1 MTKLLT
7 DSIIKS
13 GDKNKNAIIFLHGYG
28 ANSNDLIGIAN
39 VWIDSLPNTI
49 FLSPNAPFECGFAEN
64 AYQWFELT
72 SISPQSIG
80 EGLEKAGPF
89 LNEYI
94 DHVSKTYKVN
104 EKNIFFVGFSQG
116 TMMGLYHL
124 CKRKN
129 QCAGLLGYS
138 GLLFE
143 NENFNSEIKSRFPI
157 KLYHGKKDE
166 LINYQNSVEASKKLK
181 DMGFKIDFNL
191 SEELGHGIDDEGI
204 KMGLDFIKKTF
215 NI

>member
-1 MTKLLT
+1 MIKLLT

-13 GDKNKNAIIFLHGYG
+13 GDSNKNAVIFLHGYG

-39 VWIDSLPNTI
+39 IWMDSLPNTI
-49 FLSPNAPFECGFAEN
+49 FLSPNAPFECEFAEN

-124 CKRKN
+124 CKRKI

-143 NENFNSEIKSRFPI
+143 NENFKSEIKSKFPI
-157 KLYHGKKDE
+157 KLYHGKRDE
-166 LINYQNSVEASKKLK
+166 LINYQNSIEASKKLK
-181 DMGFKIDFNL
+181 ALGFNIEYNL
-191 SEELGHGIDDEGI
+191 SEELGHGIDEEGI
-204 KMGLDFIKKTF
+204 KIGLDFIKKTF

>member
-1 MTKLLT
+1 MIKLLT

-13 GDKNKNAIIFLHGYG
+13 GDSNKNAVIFLHGYG

-39 VWIDSLPNTI
+39 IWMDSLPNTI
-49 FLSPNAPFECGFAEN
+49 FLSPNAPFECEFAEN

-72 SISPQSIG
+72 SISPESIG
-80 EGLEKAGPF
+80 NGLKKAGPY
-89 LNEYI
+89 LNNYI
-94 DHVSKTYKVN
+94 DDVTKTYKI
-104 EKNIFFVGFSQG
+104 EDKNIFFVGFSQG
-116 TMMGLYHL
+116 TMMALYHL
-124 CKRKN
+124 CKRKS

-143 NENFNSEIKSRFPI
+143 NESFQSEIKSKFPI

-166 LINYQNSVEASKKLK
+166 LINYQNSVEASEKLK
-181 DMGFKIDFNL
+181 GMGFEIDLNL

-204 KMGLDFIKKTF
+204 KIGLDFIKKTL
-215 NI
+215 NV

>member
-1 MTKLLT
+1 MSKLLT

>member
-129 QCAGLLGYS
+129 PCAGLLGYS

-143 NENFNSEIKSRFPI
+143 NENFKSEIKSRFPI

>member
-1 MTKLLT
+1 MTNLLT

-13 GDKNKNAIIFLHGYG
+13 GDTFKNAVIFLHGYG

-39 VWIDSLPNTI
+39 LWIESLPNTI
-49 FLSPNAPFECGFAEN
+49 FLSPNAPFECDFSPN

-72 SISPQSIG
+72 SISPDSIG
-80 EGLEKAGPF
+80 DGLKKAGPY
-89 LNEYI
+89 LNDYI
-94 DHVSKTYKVN
+94 NHVSNTYKVK

-116 TMMGLYHL
+116 TMMALYHL
-124 CKRKN
+124 CKREN
-129 QCAGLLGYS
+129 RCAGLLGYS

-143 NENFNSEIKSRFPI
+143 NENFKSEIKSKFPI

-166 LINYQNSVEASKKLK
+166 LINYQNSIEASKKLK
-181 DMGFKIDFNL
+181 KFGFDIDYSL
-191 SEELGHGIDDEGI
+191 SDELGHGIDDKGI
-204 KMGLDFIKKTF
+204 QIGLNFIKK

>member
-89 LNEYI
+89 LDEYI

-143 NENFNSEIKSRFPI
+143 NENFKSEIKSRFPI

>member
-1 MTKLLT
+1 MIKLLT

-13 GDKNKNAIIFLHGYG
+13 GDSNKNAVIFLHGYG

-39 VWIDSLPNTI
+39 IWMDSLPNTI
-49 FLSPNAPFECGFAEN
+49 FLSPNAPFECEFAKN

-72 SISPQSIG
+72 SISPESIG
-80 EGLEKAGPF
+80 DGLKKAGPY
-89 LNEYI
+89 LNNYI
-94 DHVSKTYKVN
+94 DDVIKTYKI
-104 EKNIFFVGFSQG
+104 EDKNIFFVGFSQG
-116 TMMGLYHL
+116 TMMALHHL
-124 CKRKN
+124 CKRKS

-143 NENFNSEIKSRFPI
+143 NENFQSEIKSRFPI

-181 DMGFKIDFNL
+181 DMGFEIDFNL
-191 SEELGHGIDDEGI
+191 SGELGHGIDDEGI
-204 KMGLDFIKKTF
+204 MMGLDFIKKIF
-215 NI
+215 NV

>member
-1 MTKLLT
+1 MSKLLT

-72 SISPQSIG
+72 SISPQSIC

-94 DHVSKTYKVN
+94 DHVSRTYKVN

-116 TMMGLYHL
+116 RMMGLYHL

-181 DMGFKIDFNL
+181 DMGFEIDFNL

>member
-1 MTKLLT
+1 MTNLLT

-13 GDKNKNAIIFLHGYG
+13 GDTYKNAVIFLHGYG

-39 VWIDSLPNTI
+39 LWIESLPNTI
-49 FLSPNAPFECGFAEN
+49 FLSPNAPFECDFSPN

-72 SISPQSIG
+72 SISPDSIG
-80 EGLEKAGPF
+80 DGLKKAGPY

-94 DHVSKTYKVN
+94 NHVSNTFKVK

-116 TMMGLYHL
+116 TMMALYHL
-124 CKRKN
+124 CKREN
-129 QCAGLLGYS
+129 RCAGLLGYS

-143 NENFNSEIKSRFPI
+143 NENFKSEIKSKFPI

-166 LINYQNSVEASKKLK
+166 LINYQNSIEASKKLK
-181 DMGFKIDFNL
+181 TLGFDIDYSL
-191 SEELGHGIDDEGI
+191 SDDLGHGIDDKGI
-204 KMGLDFIKKTF
+204 QLGLNFIKKTF
-215 NI
+215 NV

>member
-39 VWIDSLPNTI
+39 VWIDSLPNTV

>member
-181 DMGFKIDFNL
+181 DMGFEIDFNL